1 MKPRQQGFTLVE
13 IAVVLLIVGLLL
25 GGVLKGQALIDS
37 AKVKNLAQDF
47 RALPAMIHAYQ
58 DRFRALPGDDRRA
71 RLHLCSGSSECT
83 AQGNGN
89 GVIDGNWN
97 DAADSDAFRLWQH
110 LRLADLASG
119 NSDTANAGYLPQNAV
134 GGRLGVQRGGSLLGI
149 RGSVLTCSGSI
160 PGKLVRQLDLT
171 LDDGDPGTGSM
182 RAGSDN
188 EGTLSAVSAENPL
201 LDDGNYTVC
210 ASL

>member
-47 RALPAMIHAYQ
+47 RAVPAMIHAYQ

-71 RLHLCSGSSECT
+71 RLHLCPGGSECT
-83 AQGNGN
+83 VQGNGD
-89 GVIDGNWN
+89 GVIDGNWH
-97 DAADSDAFRLWQH
+97 DAADSDAFHLWQH
-110 LRLADLASG
+110 LRLADLSSG
-119 NSDTANAGYLPQNAV
+119 NTDTADPGYLPQNAV

-149 RGSVLTCSGSI
+149 RGSILTCSSSI
-160 PGKLVRQLDLT
+160 PGKLVRQLDLA

-182 RAGSDN
+182 RAGSDID
-188 EGTLSAVSAENPL
+188 GTLSAVSVENPL
-201 LDDGNYTVC
+201 LDDSSYTVC